1 MVAASARL
9 RRSPNAR
16 AWIFLR
22 AHAELV
28 PMLLLAPAVA
38 VLAAFLTVPLVYF
51 GIQSFQTNEL
61 VPSWTL
67 DNYAHFFGDSLYLRM
82 LGQSIW
88 LGLQTTLLTLLLGYP
103 LAYHLAF
110 TRSRF
115 KPLLLFFLISPL
127 LVGVVIRCYGWMILL
142 SDNGLINQWLKGVG
156 VAPGGLPLMYNTFGI
171 LLALVH
177 VFLPYM
183 VLSIVGVL
191 RRIDPALVEA
201 AQNLGASR
209 PRILW
214 EVIWPLT
221 IPGVAAGCLLVF
233 SLAMRVSLQLALA
246 STVITT
252 VLGTMAA
259 LILVRYDF
267 PDKDLLNS
275 YVLSPLILP
284 QILTG
289 VGLLAFFSRMG
300 LTGSFQALLLG
311 HIVICLPYVVRTVVA
326 TLYNFDRTIEEAAK
340 NLGASP

>member
-9 RRSPNAR
+9 ERAQDSPTAR

-38 VLAAFLTVPLVYF
+38 VLAAFLSVPLVYF
-51 GIQSFQTNEL
+51 GLQSFQTNEL

-67 DNYAHFFGDSLYLRM
+67 DNYTHFFGDSLYVRM

-88 LGLQTTLLTLLLGYP
+88 LGLQTTFFTLLLGYP
-103 LAYHLAF
+103 LAYQLAF
-110 TRSRF
+110 ASRRA

-142 SDNGLINQWLKGVG
+142 ADNGLINQWLKSSGL
-156 VAPGGLPLMYNTFGI
+156 APGGLPLMYNTFGI
-171 LLALVH
+171 VVALVH

-201 AQNLGASR
+201 AQNLGATR
-209 PRILW
+209 PRIFW

-233 SLAMRVSLQLALA
+233 SLAISSYVVPILLGGFKVLLLPIVIYDEMLSLYDWPFGAANAMVLLAISLA
-246 STVITT
+246 
-252 VLGTMAA
+252 
-259 LILVRYDF
+259 ILVAYFGLVDR
-267 PDKDLLNS
+267 
-275 YVLSPLILP
+275 LSRRLS
-284 QILTG
+284 T
-289 VGLLAFFSRMG
+289 
-300 LTGSFQALLLG
+300 
-311 HIVICLPYVVRTVVA
+311 
-326 TLYNFDRTIEEAAK
+326 
-340 NLGASP
+340 

>member
-9 RRSPNAR
+9 RRSPDAR

-51 GIQSFQTNEL
+51 GVQSFQTNEL

-67 DNYAHFFGDSLYLRM
+67 DNYTHFFAESLYLRM

-142 SDNGLINQWLKGVG
+142 ADSGLINQWLKGSG

-171 LLALVH
+171 VLALVH

-183 VLSIVGVL
+183 VLPIVIYDQMLSLYDWPFGAANAMVL
-191 RRIDPALVEA
+191 LAISLVILVAYFGLVDRLSRRLSTGRIPA
-201 AQNLGASR
+201 NR
-209 PRILW
+209 
-214 EVIWPLT
+214 WPL
-221 IPGVAAGCLLVF
+221 
-233 SLAMRVSLQLALA
+233 
-246 STVITT
+246 
-252 VLGTMAA
+252 
-259 LILVRYDF
+259 
-267 PDKDLLNS
+267 
-275 YVLSPLILP
+275 
-284 QILTG
+284 
-289 VGLLAFFSRMG
+289 
-300 LTGSFQALLLG
+300 
-311 HIVICLPYVVRTVVA
+311 
-326 TLYNFDRTIEEAAK
+326 
-340 NLGASP
+340 

>member
-1 MVAASARL
+1 
-9 RRSPNAR
+9 
-16 AWIFLR
+16 
-22 AHAELV
+22 
-28 PMLLLAPAVA
+28 
-38 VLAAFLTVPLVYF
+38 
-51 GIQSFQTNEL
+51 
-61 VPSWTL
+61 
-67 DNYAHFFGDSLYLRM
+67 M
-82 LGQSIW
+82 LGQSVW
-88 LGLQTTLLTLLLGYP
+88 LGLLTTLLTLLLGYP

-142 SDNGLINQWLKGVG
+142 ADSGLINQWLKGSG

-171 LLALVH
+171 VLALVH

-233 SLAMRVSLQLALA
+233 SLAISSYVVPILLGGFKVLLLPIVIYDQMLSLYDWPFGAANAMVLLAISL
-246 STVITT
+246 V
-252 VLGTMAA
+252 
-259 LILVRYDF
+259 ILVAYFGLVDR
-267 PDKDLLNS
+267 
-275 YVLSPLILP
+275 LSRRLS
-284 QILTG
+284 T
-289 VGLLAFFSRMG
+289 
-300 LTGSFQALLLG
+300 
-311 HIVICLPYVVRTVVA
+311 
-326 TLYNFDRTIEEAAK
+326 
-340 NLGASP
+340 

>member
-1 MVAASARL
+1 MVFPATASARL
-9 RRSPNAR
+9 RGAQLSPAAR

-51 GIQSFQTNEL
+51 GAQSLQTNEL

-67 DNYAHFFGDSLYLRM
+67 DNYTHFFGDSLYLRM

-88 LGLQTTLLTLLLGYP
+88 LGVQTTLLTLVLGYP

-115 KPLLLFFLISPL
+115 KPLLLFFLVSPL

-142 SDNGLINQWLKGVG
+142 ADNGLINQWLKGAG
-156 VAPGGLPLMYNTFGI
+156 LAPGGLPLMYNTFGI

-233 SLAMRVSLQLALA
+233 SLAISSYVVPVLLGGFKVLLLPIVIYDQMLSLYDWPFGAANAMVLLAISL
-246 STVITT
+246 V
-252 VLGTMAA
+252 
-259 LILVRYDF
+259 ILVAYFGLVDR
-267 PDKDLLNS
+267 
-275 YVLSPLILP
+275 LSRRLS
-284 QILTG
+284 T
-289 VGLLAFFSRMG
+289 
-300 LTGSFQALLLG
+300 
-311 HIVICLPYVVRTVVA
+311 
-326 TLYNFDRTIEEAAK
+326 
-340 NLGASP
+340 

>member
-1 MVAASARL
+1 MVAASAARL
-9 RRSPNAR
+9 PAARLSPSAR

-22 AHAELV
+22 AHAEMV

-51 GIQSFQTNEL
+51 GAQSFQTNEL

-67 DNYAHFFGDSLYLRM
+67 ENYTHFFGDVLYLRM
-82 LGQSIW
+82 LGQTLW
-88 LGLQTTLLTLLLGYP
+88 LGVQTTVLTLLLGYP

-115 KPLLLFFLISPL
+115 KPLLLFFLVSPL

-142 SDNGLINQWLKGVG
+142 ADSGLINQWVKGSG
-156 VAPGGLPLMYNTFGI
+156 LAPGGLPLMYNTFGI

-214 EVIWPLT
+214 EVVFPLT
-221 IPGVAAGCLLVF
+221 IPGVAAGSLLVF
-233 SLAMRVSLQLALA
+233 SLAISSYVVPILLGGFKVLLLPIAIYDQMLSLYDWPFGATNAMVLLAISL
-246 STVITT
+246 V
-252 VLGTMAA
+252 
-259 LILVRYDF
+259 ILVAYFGLVDR
-267 PDKDLLNS
+267 
-275 YVLSPLILP
+275 LSRRLS
-284 QILTG
+284 T
-289 VGLLAFFSRMG
+289 
-300 LTGSFQALLLG
+300 
-311 HIVICLPYVVRTVVA
+311 
-326 TLYNFDRTIEEAAK
+326 
-340 NLGASP
+340 

>member
-1 MVAASARL
+1 MVAASAARL
-9 RRSPNAR
+9 PAARRSPSAR

-22 AHAELV
+22 AHAEMV

-51 GIQSFQTNEL
+51 GAQSFQTNEL
-61 VPSWTL
+61 VPSLTL
-67 DNYAHFFGDSLYLRM
+67 DNYTHFFGDSLYLRM

-88 LGLQTTLLTLLLGYP
+88 LGVQTTVLTLLLGYP

-115 KPLLLFFLISPL
+115 KPLLLFFLVSPL

-142 SDNGLINQWLKGVG
+142 ADNGLINQSLKGSS

-171 LLALVH
+171 LLALAH

-214 EVIWPLT
+214 EVVFPLT
-221 IPGVAAGCLLVF
+221 IPGVAAGSLLVF
-233 SLAMRVSLQLALA
+233 SLAISSYVVPILLGGFKVLLAISL
-246 STVITT
+246 V
-252 VLGTMAA
+252 
-259 LILVRYDF
+259 ILVAYFGLVDR
-267 PDKDLLNS
+267 
-275 YVLSPLILP
+275 LSRRLS
-284 QILTG
+284 T
-289 VGLLAFFSRMG
+289 
-300 LTGSFQALLLG
+300 
-311 HIVICLPYVVRTVVA
+311 
-326 TLYNFDRTIEEAAK
+326 
-340 NLGASP
+340 

>member
-9 RRSPNAR
+9 QRPHASPGAR

-22 AHAELV
+22 AHAELA

-51 GIQSFQTNEL
+51 GLQSLQTNEL

-67 DNYAHFFGDSLYLRM
+67 ENYTHFLGDSLYLRM

-88 LGLQTTLLTLLLGYP
+88 LGVQTTLLTLLLGYP

-115 KPLLLFFLISPL
+115 KPLLLFFLVSPL

-142 SDNGLINQWLKGVG
+142 ADNGLINQWLKGSSL
-156 VAPGGLPLMYNTFGI
+156 APGGLPLMYNTFGI

-214 EVIWPLT
+214 EVVFPLT

-233 SLAMRVSLQLALA
+233 SLAISSYVVPILLGGFKVLLLPIVIYDQMLSLYDWPFGAANAMVLLAISL
-246 STVITT
+246 V
-252 VLGTMAA
+252 
-259 LILVRYDF
+259 ILVAYFGLVDR
-267 PDKDLLNS
+267 
-275 YVLSPLILP
+275 LSRRLS
-284 QILTG
+284 T
-289 VGLLAFFSRMG
+289 
-300 LTGSFQALLLG
+300 
-311 HIVICLPYVVRTVVA
+311 
-326 TLYNFDRTIEEAAK
+326 
-340 NLGASP
+340 